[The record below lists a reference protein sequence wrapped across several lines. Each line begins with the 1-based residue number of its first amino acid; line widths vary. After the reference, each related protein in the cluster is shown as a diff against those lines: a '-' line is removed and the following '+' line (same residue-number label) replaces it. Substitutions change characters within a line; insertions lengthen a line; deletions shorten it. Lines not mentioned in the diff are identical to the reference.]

1 MIRHRE
7 EREKKR
13 RREEIGRYL
22 NDANY
27 YVPSG
32 LRVRKRTALS
42 FKQKAKQ
49 QLLLPHRPTS
59 LPNILN

>member
-32 LRVRKRTALS
+32 LRVRKEALS